1 MQLCSK
7 ELFLKSSMWDWTT
20 REGQMILCGIE
31 NKKKTRY
38 SNKKNRKCEKKN
50 NCDYFDLLEG
60 FTSSEKNS
68 LTWEENGL

>member
-1 MQLCSK
+1 
-7 ELFLKSSMWDWTT
+7 MWDWTT

-38 SNKKNRKCEKKN
+38 SKKKNRKWEKKN

-60 FTSSEKNS
+60 FTLSENNS